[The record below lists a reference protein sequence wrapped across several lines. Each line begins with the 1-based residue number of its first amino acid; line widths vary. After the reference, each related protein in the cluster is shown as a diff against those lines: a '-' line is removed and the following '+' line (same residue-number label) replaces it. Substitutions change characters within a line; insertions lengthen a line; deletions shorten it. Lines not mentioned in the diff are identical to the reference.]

1 MQRLSRSRTVHC
13 EEIAMSHGFAVA
25 TLIKQQDVTKRT
37 EDFTQSAG
45 IQPMCSNEKP
55 QHIRKGM
62 SDTSSSASESAIM
75 PAQTCGTAKQNGILR
90 RLHNDYT
97 CISCEQKRDSVDT
110 LVLLSR
116 LPVLLKDSPTAPL
129 CINVMRKTSSLREQA
144 ILWFTSPSVS

>member
-1 MQRLSRSRTVHC
+1 MQRLSRPRTVHC
-13 EEIAMSHGFAVA
+13 EKIAMSHGFAVA

-45 IQPMCSNEKP
+45 MQPICGNEKP
-55 QHIRKGM
+55 QHIRRGM
-62 SDTSSSASESAIM
+62 SNTQSSAPESATM
-75 PAQTCGTAKQNGILR
+75 RAQTCESAKQNGIVR

-97 CISCEQKRDSVDT
+97 CISCEQKRDSVDS

-116 LPVLLKDSPTAPL
+116 LPALLKDSPTAPL
-129 CINVMRKTSSLREQA
+129 CINVMRKTPSLRERA